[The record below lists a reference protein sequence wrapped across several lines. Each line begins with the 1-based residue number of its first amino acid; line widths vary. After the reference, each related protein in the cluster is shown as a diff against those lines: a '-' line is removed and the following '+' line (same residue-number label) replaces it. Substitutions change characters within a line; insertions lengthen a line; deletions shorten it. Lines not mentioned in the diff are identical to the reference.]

1 MMQLNAFGE
10 PHGMCTS
17 TF

>member
-1 MMQLNAFGE
+1 MVQLNAFGE